1 MKLKS
6 FVITLVAA
14 QALSFAAWAHHSHG
28 AYAMTDYTEME
39 GTVTDVYWINPHAWV
54 YLDVLGENGE
64 TVNWAF
70 EAAGS
75 TTLVRAGIDPEGV
88 KAGDKI
94 HVKCHPLTDG
104 SSGCLLGFVTTSDGA
119 TIEWD

>member
-39 GTVTDVYWINPHAWV
+39 GTVNRRL
-54 YLDVLGENGE
+54 LDQSPCLGLSRCARRKRRNGK
-64 TVNWAF
+64 
-70 EAAGS
+70 
-75 TTLVRAGIDPEGV
+75 LGV
-88 KAGDKI
+88 
-94 HVKCHPLTDG
+94 
-104 SSGCLLGFVTTSDGA
+104 
-119 TIEWD
+119 